1 MKFPGN
7 LDDWLSVIAV
17 VIAAASYGAHSMAGK
32 LN

>member
-17 VIAAASYGAHSMAGK
+17 VIAAASTALILWQAS
-32 LN
+32 